1 MDKVWVASTAQEDI
15 DRIIPDNTPIRSAK
29 ILGLG
34 TVAET
39 EADEDKDKD
48 TSIDPMVG
56 DKVELK

>member
-15 DRIIPDNTPIRSAK
+15 DRIIPDNTPTRSAK

-34 TVAET
+34 TVEET

-48 TSIDPMVG
+48 KSIDPMVG
-56 DKVELK
+56 DQVELK